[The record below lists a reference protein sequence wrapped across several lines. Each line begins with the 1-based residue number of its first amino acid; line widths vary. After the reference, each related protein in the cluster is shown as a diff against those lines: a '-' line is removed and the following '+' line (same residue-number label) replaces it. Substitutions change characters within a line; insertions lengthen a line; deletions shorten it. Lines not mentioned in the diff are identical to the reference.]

1 MRAFFLLSIAWA
13 AEKGDAELKLPGFG
27 ELLVKSIVALVIVVG
42 IILLFSW
49 YIKGYL
55 RRSRESD
62 FIKILDK
69 IYLDGRRFLCLVK
82 VGEKFFLLGVGD
94 GGVNLIAEMEKVTAL
109 EGEEIDVTPSFK
121 RQLERFLGKR

>member
-1 MRAFFLLSIAWA
+1 MKAFFFLSIAWA
-13 AEKGDAELKLPGFG
+13 ADKGDANLKLPGFG

-55 RRSRESD
+55 RKSRESD
-62 FIKILDK
+62 FIKILDR
-69 IYLDGRRFLCLVK
+69 IYLDNRRFLCLVK
-82 VGEKFFLLGVGD
+82 VGEKIFLLGVGD

-109 EGEEIDVTPSFK
+109 EGEEVQIAPSFRK
-121 RQLERFLGKR
+121 HLERFLGKR

>member
-1 MRAFFLLSIAWA
+1 MKASFFLSLAWA
-13 AEKGDAELKLPGFG
+13 AEKGDAGLKLPGFG
-27 ELLVKSIVALVIVVG
+27 ELLVKSIIALVIVIG

-69 IYLDGRRFLCLVK
+69 VYLDTRRFLCLVK

-94 GGVNLIAEMEKVTAL
+94 GGVNLIAEMEKVTML
-109 EGEEIDVTPSFK
+109 EGEEIQVTPSFK
-121 RQLERFLGKR
+121 RHLERFLGKR

>member
-1 MRAFFLLSIAWA
+1 VRAFFLLSIAWA

-69 IYLDGRRFLCLVK
+69 IYLDSRRFLCLVK

>member
-69 IYLDGRRFLCLVK
+69 IYLDSRRFLCLVK